1 MFYTLLPGCRD
12 LKKKE
17 KNKQT
22 KKNNKLLSLPC
33 DILPEFFFWKFALF
47 FFFGKSQ

>member
-12 LKKKE
+12 LK
-17 KNKQT
+17 

-33 DILPEFFFWKFALF
+33 DILPEFFLFFRFALF
-47 FFFGKSQ
+47 FFWKISIMN